1 MCVTESDPGSEIFEN
16 WIAKTLAKIESENGY
31 WPLVIVYVE

>member
-16 WIAKTLAKIESENGY
+16 CITKTLAEIENEEEY
-31 WPLVIVYVE
+31 WPLVIV